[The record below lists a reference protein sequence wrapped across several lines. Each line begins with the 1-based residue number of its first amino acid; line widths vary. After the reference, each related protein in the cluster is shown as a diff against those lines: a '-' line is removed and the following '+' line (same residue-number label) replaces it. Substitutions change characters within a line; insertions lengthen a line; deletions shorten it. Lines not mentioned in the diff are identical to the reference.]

1 MKADKGINLP
11 SSNLGVGGLTDKDI
25 NDLKFVAKHADVVN
39 FSFVNNKQDVE
50 DLLNELKKL
59 HAEIGIILKIETQ
72 ESFKNLPSILLKA
85 MENYPIGVMI
95 ARGDLAIETGWKNF
109 AIIQKEILKIC
120 DAAHL
125 PDIWATQVLENLTKK
140 GIPTRAEITDVAVA
154 QRAECVMLNK
164 GPYIEKTV
172 KMLDKI
178 LSKMQRIKKR
188 RGKLLPTLEF
198 SEEL

>member
-1 MKADKGINLP
+1 MYKIFWMKSKSWRP
-11 SSNLGVGGLTDKDI
+11 
-25 NDLKFVAKHADVVN
+25 
-39 FSFVNNKQDVE
+39 
-50 DLLNELKKL
+50 KL
-59 HAEIGIILKIETQ
+59 GIILKIETQ
-72 ESFKNLPSILLKA
+72 EAFKNLPSILLKA

-125 PDIWATQVLENLTKK
+125 PDVWATQVLENLTKK

-164 GPYIEKTV
+164 GPYIDRTV

-178 LSKMQRIKKR
+178 LTKMQRIQKR
-188 RGKLLPTLEF
+188 KGKLLPTLEF
-198 SEEL
+198 NENLSI